1 MSTVSDTNEPSS
13 VRSNLVTDHGLE
25 LTLSQSQQDRGNAPY
40 APTHAGLGGFPDVIP
55 DVPVSAVFLVL
66 YLILGVVHIKILKSN
81 KGRGHKFIFNGALLG
96 KLYNSH
102 SNVNVANG
110 DQVCVRCG

>member
-13 VRSNLVTDHGLE
+13 VRFNQIADGRSK
-25 LTLSQSQQDRGNAPY
+25 LTFFQSQPDRGKPPY
-40 APTHAGLGGFPDVIP
+40 SPTHAGLGGFPDVVPDIP
-55 DVPVSAVFLVL
+55 ITAVFLVL

-96 KLYNSH
+96 KSKH
-102 SNVNVANG
+102 AH
-110 DQVCVRCG
+110 